1 MFVMALDVGTS
12 SARAV
17 CVQAD
22 GRPLPGTEA
31 RVAYEPRI
39 TGDGGV
45 EMDPEVLLAAVVEAV
60 SACLAG
66 CGARAGEIRGVGAS
80 MFWHGSWHWTPRDGR
95 SRRSSRGR
103 TCAARGPRLTCVRC
117 STPSRSA
124 RAPGRHGAPAP
135 PVRDR
140 CGAPPVLRE

>member
-17 CVQAD
+17 GVQGD
-22 GRPLPGTEA
+22 SRPLPGTEA

-80 MFWHGSWHWTPRDGR
+80 MFWHGLMALHATGRPLTPVFTWADM
-95 SRRSSRGR
+95 
-103 TCAARGPRLTCVRC
+103 
-117 STPSRSA
+117 RSA
-124 RAPGRHGAPAP
+124 RAAADLRHVPGRHGPPAP

-140 CGAPPVLRE
+140 CGALPVLRE

>member
-12 SARAV
+12 SARAL

-22 GRPLPGTEA
+22 GRPLPGSEA
-31 RVAYEPRI
+31 RVACEPRI

-45 EMDPEVLLAAVVEAV
+45 EMDPEVLLAAAVEAV

-66 CGARAGEIRGVGAS
+66 CGARAGGVRGVAPP
-80 MFWHGSWHWTPRDGR
+80 MFCPGPMALHATGRPLTPVFTWADM
-95 SRRSSRGR
+95 
-103 TCAARGPRLTCVRC
+103 
-117 STPSRSA
+117 RSA
-124 RAPGRHGAPAP
+124 RAAAELRHVPGRHGAPAP

-140 CGAPPVLRE
+140 CGSPSLLRE

>member
-80 MFWHGSWHWTPRDGR
+80 MKQRLRCIEVPRPVDG
-95 SRRSSRGR
+95 GNVYF
-103 TCAARGPRLTCVRC
+103 TA
-117 STPSRSA
+117 
-124 RAPGRHGAPAP
+124 
-135 PVRDR
+135 
-140 CGAPPVLRE
+140 E